1 MVDRIAMAVASGDAI
16 WTREWADWVSPVYR
30 RRKVPMADVIAIWRA
45 LGAACTAMLSD
56 EERPALDAAIDEA
69 AKVFRYYKGI
79 AGDAGAKN
87 PILQAIYKGA

>member
-1 MVDRIAMAVASGDAI
+1 
-16 WTREWADWVSPVYR
+16 
-30 RRKVPMADVIAIWRA
+30 MADVIAIWRA

-56 EERPALDAAIDEA
+56 EECPALDAAIDEA